1 MRNTMTPDLAR
12 TIRDMNLKNTDW
24 YMLSDTPVKTGILE
38 YRQELRDVPQQEGF
52 PDSIVWPLNPN
63 EV

>member
-1 MRNTMTPDLAR
+1 MTPDLAR

-24 YMLSDTPVKTGILE
+24 HMLSDSPVKTGILE
-38 YRQELRDVPQQEGF
+38 YRQALRDIPQQEGF
-52 PDSIVWPLNPN
+52 PDSIVWPLNPD